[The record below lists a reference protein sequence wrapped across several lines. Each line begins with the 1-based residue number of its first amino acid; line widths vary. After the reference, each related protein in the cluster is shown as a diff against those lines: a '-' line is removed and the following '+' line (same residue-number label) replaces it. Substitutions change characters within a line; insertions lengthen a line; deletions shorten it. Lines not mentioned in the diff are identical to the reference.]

1 MMLATQK
8 RDIKQTLVWNEV
20 KNWGKEEKV
29 NLITLLSLS
38 LAEIQPSQETPEE
51 KTKRM
56 IEKYAGCWQ
65 GGDSAEDTIRLINEG
80 KHSSME
86 PLKF

>member
-1 MMLATQK
+1 MMLVAQK
-8 RDIKQTLVWNEV
+8 RDIRQTPVWNEV
-20 KNWGKEEKV
+20 KNWGKEDKV
-29 NLITLLSLS
+29 GLITLLSLS
-38 LAEIQPSQETPEE
+38 LAELQSSEETPEE

-56 IEKYAGCWQ
+56 IEKYSGCWT
-65 GGDSAEDTIRLINEG
+65 GSDSAEDTIRLINEG